1 MISMNVPRN
10 LVSDSLLI
18 QETLELAR
26 ANGGRVGVNLVT
38 DRVFRLANV
47 DASLS
52 ALLVSD
58 LLANDPRF
66 RIVDDR
72 VEVVT
77 DDAELRLLNQ
87 AEFVVLDIEAM
98 SIAAHTPRIID
109 LAAYRVRAGIILD
122 DFQTLINPGNPV
134 SGFISALTGI
144 TNDMLSAAPAFAEVA
159 HSWLDFAGDA
169 VLVAHNATFDVP
181 LLNQEIGRVFPG
193 YRMRNAELCT
203 VNLARRIVSSPDG
216 HKLDSLATHFAIP
229 IDQRHRAAGDARAT
243 AEILLRLLAEV
254 KQYGV
259 TTLAQLRNFRIAKQ
273 NGARPNQV
281 SS

>member
-1 MISMNVPRN
+1 MNVPRN

-66 RIVDDR
+66 RVTDDR
-72 VEVVT
+72 VEVLN
-77 DDAELRLLNQ
+77 DDAELRLLNET
-87 AEFVVLDIEAM
+87 EFVVLDIEAM
-98 SIAAHTPRIID
+98 TIAAHTPRIID
-109 LAAYRVRAGIILD
+109 LAAYRVRAGTILD

-144 TNDMLSAAPAFAEVA
+144 TNDMLRTAPAFAEVA
-159 HSWLDFAGDA
+159 HSWLAFAGDA

-216 HKLDSLATHFAIP
+216 HKLDSLANHFAIP

-254 KQYGV
+254 EQHGV
-259 TTLAQLRNFRIAKQ
+259 TTLAQLRNFRIAKR

>member
-1 MISMNVPRN
+1 MNVPRN

-26 ANGGRVGVNLVT
+26 ANGGRVGVNLIT

-66 RIVDDR
+66 RVTDDR
-72 VEVVT
+72 VEVLN
-77 DDAELRLLNQ
+77 DDAELRLLNET
-87 AEFVVLDIEAM
+87 EFVVLDIEAM
-98 SIAAHTPRIID
+98 TIAAHTPRIID
-109 LAAYRVRAGIILD
+109 LAAYRVRAGTILD

-144 TNDMLSAAPAFAEVA
+144 TNDMLRTAPAFAEVA

-216 HKLDSLATHFAIP
+216 HKLDSLANHFAIP

-254 KQYGV
+254 EQHGV
-259 TTLAQLRNFRIAKQ
+259 TTLAQLRNFRIAKR

>member
-1 MISMNVPRN
+1 MNVPRN

-26 ANGGRVGVNLVT
+26 ANGGRVGVNLIT
-38 DRVFRLANV
+38 DRVFRLANI

-66 RIVDDR
+66 RVTNDR
-72 VEVVT
+72 VDVVN
-77 DDAELRLLNQ
+77 DDAELRSLNET
-87 AEFVVLDIEAM
+87 EFVVLDIEAM
-98 SIAAHTPRIID
+98 TIAAHTPRIID
-109 LAAYRVRAGIILD
+109 LAAYRVRAGTILD

-144 TNDMLSAAPAFAEVA
+144 TNDMLQTAPTFAEVA
-159 HSWLDFAGDA
+159 HSWLGFAGDA

-193 YRMRNAELCT
+193 CRMRNVELCT
-203 VNLARRIVSSPDG
+203 LNLARRIVSSPDG
-216 HKLDSLATHFAIP
+216 HKLDSLANHFAIP

-243 AEILLRLLAEV
+243 AEILLRLLEEV
-254 KQYGV
+254 EQYGV

>member
-1 MISMNVPRN
+1 MNVPRN

-26 ANGGRVGVNLVT
+26 ANGGRVGVNLIT

-58 LLANDPRF
+58 LLANDLRF
-66 RIVDDR
+66 RVTDDR
-72 VEVVT
+72 VEVVN
-77 DDAELRLLNQ
+77 DDAELRLLNET
-87 AEFVVLDIEAM
+87 EFVVLDIEAM
-98 SIAAHTPRIID
+98 TIAAHTPRIID
-109 LAAYRVRAGIILD
+109 LAAYRVRAGTILD

-144 TNDMLSAAPAFAEVA
+144 TNDMLRTAPAFAEVA

-216 HKLDSLATHFAIP
+216 HKLDSLANHFAIP

-254 KQYGV
+254 EQHGV
-259 TTLAQLRNFRIAKQ
+259 TTLAQLRNFRIAKR

>member
-144 TNDMLSAAPAFAEVA
+144 TNDMLSTAPAFAEVA

>member
-1 MISMNVPRN
+1 MNVPRN

-26 ANGGRVGVNLVT
+26 ASGGRVGVNLIT

-66 RIVDDR
+66 RVTDDR
-72 VEVVT
+72 VEVLN
-77 DDAELRLLNQ
+77 DDAELRLLNET
-87 AEFVVLDIEAM
+87 EFVVLDIEAM
-98 SIAAHTPRIID
+98 TIAAHTPRIID
-109 LAAYRVRAGIILD
+109 LAAYRVRAGTILD

-144 TNDMLSAAPAFAEVA
+144 TNDMLRTAPAFAEVA

-216 HKLDSLATHFAIP
+216 HKLDSLANHFAIP

-254 KQYGV
+254 EQHGV
-259 TTLAQLRNFRIAKQ
+259 TTLAQLRNFRIAKR

>member
-1 MISMNVPRN
+1 MNVPRN

-26 ANGGRVGVNLVT
+26 ANGGRVALNLIT

-66 RIVDDR
+66 QVVDDR

-77 DDAELRLLNQ
+77 DDAELCLLNQ

-98 SIAAHTPRIID
+98 TIAAHTPRIID
-109 LAAYRVRAGIILD
+109 LAAYRVRAGTILD

-144 TNDMLSAAPAFAEVA
+144 TNDMLRTAPAFAEVA

-216 HKLDSLATHFAIP
+216 HKLDSLANHFAIP
-229 IDQRHRAAGDARAT
+229 IDQRHRAGGDARAT

-254 KQYGV
+254 EQHGV
-259 TTLAQLRNFRIAKQ
+259 TTLAQLRNFRIAKR

>member
-1 MISMNVPRN
+1 MILMNVPRN

-38 DRVFRLANV
+38 DRVFRLANI

-52 ALLVSD
+52 GLLVPD

-66 RIVDDR
+66 RVVDDR

-109 LAAYRVRAGIILD
+109 LAAYRVRAGTILD

-134 SGFISALTGI
+134 SGFISAFTGI
-144 TNDMLSAAPAFAEVA
+144 TNDMLSTAPPFAEVA

-216 HKLDSLATHFAIP
+216 HKLDSLANHFAIP

>member
-1 MISMNVPRN
+1 MNVPRN

-26 ANGGRVGVNLVT
+26 ANGGRVGVNLIT
-38 DRVFRLANV
+38 DRVFRLANI

-66 RIVDDR
+66 RVTNDR
-72 VEVVT
+72 VDVVN
-77 DDAELRLLNQ
+77 DDAELRLLNET
-87 AEFVVLDIEAM
+87 EFVVLDIEAM
-98 SIAAHTPRIID
+98 TIAAHTPRIID
-109 LAAYRVRAGIILD
+109 LAAYRVRAGTILD

-144 TNDMLSAAPAFAEVA
+144 TNDMLQTAPTFAEVA

-193 YRMRNAELCT
+193 CRMRNVELCT
-203 VNLARRIVSSPDG
+203 LNLARRIVSSPDG
-216 HKLDSLATHFAIP
+216 HKLDSLANHFAIP

-243 AEILLRLLAEV
+243 AEILLRLLEEV
-254 KQYGV
+254 EQYGV

>member
-1 MISMNVPRN
+1 MNVPRN

-144 TNDMLSAAPAFAEVA
+144 TNDMLSTAPAFAEVA

>member
-1 MISMNVPRN
+1 MNVPRN

-26 ANGGRVGVNLVT
+26 ANGGRVGVNLIT
-38 DRVFRLANV
+38 DRVFRLANI

-66 RIVDDR
+66 RVTNDR
-72 VEVVT
+72 VDVVN
-77 DDAELRLLNQ
+77 DDAELRSLNET
-87 AEFVVLDIEAM
+87 EFVVLDIEAM
-98 SIAAHTPRIID
+98 TIAAHTPRIID
-109 LAAYRVRAGIILD
+109 LAAYRVRAGTILD

-144 TNDMLSAAPAFAEVA
+144 TNDMLQTAPTFAEVA

-193 YRMRNAELCT
+193 CRMRNVELCT
-203 VNLARRIVSSPDG
+203 LNLARRIVSSPDG
-216 HKLDSLATHFAIP
+216 HKLDSLANHFAIP

-243 AEILLRLLAEV
+243 AEILLRLLEEV
-254 KQYGV
+254 EQYGV

>member
-26 ANGGRVGVNLVT
+26 ANGGRVGINLVT

-144 TNDMLSAAPAFAEVA
+144 TNDMLSTAPAFAEVA